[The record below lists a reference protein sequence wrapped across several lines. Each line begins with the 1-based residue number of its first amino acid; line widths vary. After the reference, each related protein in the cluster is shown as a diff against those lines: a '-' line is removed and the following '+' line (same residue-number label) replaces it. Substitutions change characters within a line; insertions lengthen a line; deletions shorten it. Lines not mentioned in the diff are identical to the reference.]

1 MNVNDFNTATIVDD
15 HPLAR
20 MAIRGVLEKQKIS
33 VINEFEDGSSAW
45 QYLRGNHSD
54 IVVIDVEIP
63 SLNGVE
69 LVENLRACDYAGLL
83 IVVSAKNERYYSKR
97 CAEAGAHAFIS
108 KTQDLDNIYAAID
121 SARKGYSYFPF
132 FLKESNQTLTDI
144 QRLESLSSQEMKVM
158 GFLLSGMDNLQ
169 ISEVMNISSKTVST
183 YKTRLM
189 EKLGC
194 HSLIALISF
203 AHQNKLSKR

>member
-1 MNVNDFNTATIVDD
+1 MKVNGFTTATIVDD

-20 MAIRGVLEKQKIS
+20 MAIRSVLERQALDTIH
-33 VINEFEDGSSAW
+33 EFEDGAAA
-45 QYLRGNHSD
+45 LDFLLKNHTD

-63 SLNGVE
+63 LLNGVE
-69 LVENLRACDYAGLL
+69 LVEKLRAAEYGGLL

-97 CAEAGAHAFIS
+97 CSEAGAHAFIS
-108 KTQDLDNIYAAID
+108 KTQNLDSIVTAID
-121 SARKGYSYFPF
+121 SAKKGYSYFPF
-132 FLKESNQTLTDI
+132 FPRESQEMLNDA

-169 ISEVMNISSKTVST
+169 ISQAMNISGKTVST

-189 EKLGC
+189 TKLDC